1 MRELF
6 ERKKKNEMG
15 YRKSGVKNY
24 LPPTSMTQRKAR
36 TQ

>member
-6 ERKKKNEMG
+6 DRKKNEMG

-24 LPPTSMTQRKAR
+24 LPLTSMAQRKAR
-36 TQ
+36 NQ